1 VSRASDALVRALG
14 RINVALYR
22 RSGGRI
28 LGRVGKAPI
37 LLLTTA
43 GRRSGEPRTAPL
55 LFLRDGDR
63 LAVVASFGGHPS
75 HPAWYLN
82 LTANPDVEVEV
93 DRERFAARA
102 RTATPEERDRLWP
115 GLVEMYGPYASYQ
128 RRTNREIPVVLLEPR
143 IEPGS

>member
-1 VSRASDALVRALG
+1 MSRASDALVRALG

-128 RRTNREIPVVLLEPR
+128 RRTNREIPVVLLEPK